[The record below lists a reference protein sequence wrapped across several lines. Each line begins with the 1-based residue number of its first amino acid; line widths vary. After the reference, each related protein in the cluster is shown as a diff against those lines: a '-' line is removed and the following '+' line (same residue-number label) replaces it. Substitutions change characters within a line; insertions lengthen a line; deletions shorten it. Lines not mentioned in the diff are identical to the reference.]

1 MGGKGIEPRTALLK
15 PAASRDFAAMLYS
28 NQGLNYLAEL
38 VERFDLAS
46 HNNLITG
53 VQNSVR
59 KGWLVL
65 AVALGDRNHSHTVI
79 GTNLQIGQ
87 GLDIE

>member
-1 MGGKGIEPRTALLK
+1 LGGKDIEPRTALLK
-15 PAASRDFAAMLYS
+15 PATSRDFAAMPYS

-53 VQNSVR
+53 VQNSFR
-59 KGWLVL
+59 EGWLVL
-65 AVALGDRNHSHTVI
+65 AVALRDSNHSHTVI
-79 GTNLQIGQ
+79 GANLQIGQ
-87 GLDIE
+87 GLVIE